1 MRIIQE
7 RFAKR
12 SLALVA
18 MAVVGVS
25 LALAQSAAGPRL
37 ATPIFSQLVVF
48 SLPPEFKST
57 KPTYEKDSGSFY
69 LRQQVPD
76 GETAAKW
83 SRMITISG
91 TRGLAANP
99 EATPQRL
106 LGRMTLDFQ
115 RNCPDTFSTNA
126 PGEQKI
132 DGYDA
137 YEVIVSCGRVQAD
150 KQVYGLAAVM
160 LTIKGTKDY
169 YTLQWTERGHDSPQP
184 PAIDTAY
191 WARQLA
197 RLMPIKLCAIVPGES
212 PPYPSCTAH

>member
-1 MRIIQE
+1 MQVIEVRL
-7 RFAKR
+7 AKR

-18 MAVVGVS
+18 MALSGGA
-25 LALAQSAAGPRL
+25 LALAQTGAAPRL

-48 SLPPEFKST
+48 SLPPEFRST
-57 KPTYEKDSGSFY
+57 KPTYENNSGSFY

-76 GETAAKW
+76 GETAGKW

-169 YTLQWTERGHDSPQP
+169 YTLQWTERGRDSAQP

-197 RLMPIKLCAIVPGES
+197 RLTPIRLCPIVPGES
-212 PPYPSCTAH
+212 APYPSCTAR